1 MNIFDLSWCMF
12 YLYDERHNI
21 GLPLVGATIS
31 MSGFIIL
38 LIVGIILFPQ
48 AIGMYKLPKTDAF
61 LIYGILGLV
70 IAFFIFR
77 NRNSE
82 IRMRRLSEYQKYK
95 KKNPRKTRIRF
106 FMFILIPILLLI
118 VDFTI
123 AYTR

>member
-21 GLPLVGATIS
+21 GLPLVGAAIS

-48 AIGMYKLPKTDAF
+48 AIGMYKPPKTDAF

-123 AYTR
+123 ANTR